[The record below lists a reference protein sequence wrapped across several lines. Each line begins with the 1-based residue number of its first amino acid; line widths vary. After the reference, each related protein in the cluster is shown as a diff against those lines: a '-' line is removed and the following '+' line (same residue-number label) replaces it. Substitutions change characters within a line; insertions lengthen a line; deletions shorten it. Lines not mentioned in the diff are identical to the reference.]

1 MVVIVNAFRTP
12 IGKLGG
18 ALAQTLPEDLVAHV
32 MQNNLSSVGYGEE
45 ILDEIIVGQTK
56 QSTHAPNIARV
67 AALKAKFRDT
77 LSAYTV
83 HRQCGSGLQAVMNAA
98 MTIIAK
104 QADVILAG
112 GVESMSQAPFY
123 FISDRTT
130 TLNGN
135 LTIYDSNIESQAKS
149 QPESIYGTFSMGET
163 AEWLAESFDISREEQ
178 DYFAY
183 ESQKKAKV
191 AIDKGDFES
200 EIVSIEVKTGK
211 KKTIHFAVDEHPRL
225 SDIDVLAKLQ
235 PAFKKDG
242 SVTAGNASGRNDGAS
257 MLLLM
262 DDEKAHLLGC
272 KPLAKIVSF
281 AAVGISPKEMGLG
294 PVPAIEQAL
303 EKAGLNI
310 REIDLFE
317 INEAFA
323 AQALACAKQLSLPLS
338 KLNVNGGAIALGH
351 PLGMSGARILTTL
364 VHALEKRKL
373 RYGVAA
379 ICIAGGQGL
388 AMVVERCME

>member
-18 ALAQTLPEDLVAHV
+18 SLAQTLPEDLVAHV

-67 AALKAKFRDT
+67 AALKAKFHDT

-83 HRQCGSGLQAVMNAA
+83 HRQCGSGMQAVMNAA
-98 MTIIAK
+98 MAIMSK

-123 FISDRTT
+123 FIPDRTT

-135 LTIYDSNIESQAKS
+135 LTVYDSNIESQAKS
-149 QPESIYGTFSMGET
+149 QPESLYGTFSMGET
-163 AEWLAESFDISREEQ
+163 AEWLAESFNISREEQ

-183 ESQKKAKV
+183 ESQKKAKA

-200 EIVSIEVKTGK
+200 EIVTIEVRTGK

-294 PVPAIEQAL
+294 PVPAIERAL
-303 EKAGLNI
+303 AKAGLNI